1 MRALVAP
8 GPTMR
13 GVYGHA
19 FAARSPSDGRIRGGA
34 SRAIARMA
42 VLRTVARP
50 LLASI
55 YVIQGFD
62 ALRRPEGPATK
73 VESVVRL
80 LAPVVSL
87 KTTQAVRV
95 NGGVQVV
102 AGTLLSLGRMPR
114 VSALVLA
121 ASLVPTTVAGHGFW
135 KHSDAEQRA
144 AQRVQFVKNM
154 SMLGGLLLAV
164 ADTAGKPSLAWRG
177 RHAAK
182 TLRRDVAIS
191 RASARMGGAP
201 DAIAHR
207 LWERLPGT

>member
-1 MRALVAP
+1 
-8 GPTMR
+8 
-13 GVYGHA
+13 
-19 FAARSPSDGRIRGGA
+19 
-34 SRAIARMA
+34 MA

-55 YVIQGFD
+55 YVIQGLD
-62 ALRRPEGPATK
+62 TLRRPEGPAGK
-73 VESVVRL
+73 AEPVVRRLASVVP
-80 LAPVVSL
+80 LAA
-87 KTTQAVRV
+87 TQAVRI
-95 NGGVQVV
+95 NGGVQVA
-102 AGTLLSLGRMPR
+102 AGALLSLGRAPR

-121 ASLVPTTVAGHGFW
+121 ASLVPTTLAGHSFW
-135 KHSDAEQRA
+135 KHADADQRA

-182 TLRRDVAIS
+182 TLRRDIAIS
-191 RASARMGGAP
+191 RASARMGAAP

-207 LWERLPGT
+207 LHERLPTT